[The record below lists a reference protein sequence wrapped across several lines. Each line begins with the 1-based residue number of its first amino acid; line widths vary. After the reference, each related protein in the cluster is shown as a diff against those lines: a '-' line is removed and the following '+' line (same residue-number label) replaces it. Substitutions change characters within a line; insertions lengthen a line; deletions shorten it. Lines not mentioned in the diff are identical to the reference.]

1 LAILSDQ
8 TPHQF
13 LRKKPVNKYKLSVF
27 ALAVVA
33 LSGCTSTPEFQSGP
47 DAEVTHDGLTR
58 LDKTVMDAV
67 WARTDIDLSSYD
79 KIMLEGIGI
88 EYRPVTGPYS
98 GRAGTSSMRRST
110 DTEFQLDD
118 KTKALVREEITG
130 AFVDE
135 LSRISSFKIVD
146 QPGPDV
152 LTVRVG
158 LLDVVSMVPPDSV
171 GRVSVYLDRVGEATL
186 VLELRDSTSNAI
198 LARAVDR
205 RAAER
210 GAGNMVE
217 SNKVTNRSEVRRLGR
232 TWAGIVRRGLETLM
246 AAE

>member
-1 LAILSDQ
+1 MSKQILTALLACL
-8 TPHQF
+8 
-13 LRKKPVNKYKLSVF
+13 VF
-27 ALAVVA
+27 FSAC
-33 LSGCTSTPEFQSGP
+33 SSTPEFQSGP

-58 LDKTVMDAV
+58 IDKTVMDAV
-67 WARTDIDLSSYD
+67 WARTDIDLSEYN
-79 KIMLEGIGI
+79 KVVLEGVGV
-88 EYRPVTGPYS
+88 EYRPAKGPYS
-98 GRAGTSSMRRST
+98 GRAGMTTMRRTSQ
-110 DTEFQLDD
+110 TEFQLDD
-118 KTKALVREEITG
+118 ATKALVEEEIGG

-135 LSRISSFKIVD
+135 ISQSNRFEVVN

-152 LTVRVG
+152 LKLRVG
-158 LLDVVSMVPPDSV
+158 LLDVVSMVPPESV

-186 VLELRDSTSNAI
+186 VMELRDSTSNAI

-210 GAGNMVE
+210 TSGSMLE
-217 SNKVTNRSEVRRLGR
+217 SNRVTNRAEVRRLGR

>member
-1 LAILSDQ
+1 LS
-8 TPHQF
+8 F
-13 LRKKPVNKYKLSVF
+13 F
-27 ALAVVA
+27 ALAFIA

-67 WARTDIDLSSYD
+67 WARTDIDLSSYN

-88 EYRPVTGPYS
+88 EYRPVKGPYS
-98 GRAGTSSMRRST
+98 GRAGTGSVHRRT

-118 KTKALVREEITG
+118 KTKAVVREEISG

-135 LSRISSFKIVD
+135 LSQSGSFEIVD
-146 QPGPDV
+146 EPGPNI
-152 LTVRVG
+152 LTVRVA
-158 LLDVVSMVPPDSV
+158 LLDVVSMVPPDTI
-171 GRVSVYLDRVGEATL
+171 GRGSVYLDRVGEATL

-205 RAAER
+205 RAAETGTGR
-210 GAGNMVE
+210 MLE
-217 SNKVTNRSEVRRLGR
+217 SNTVTNRSEVRRLGR
-232 TWAGIVRRGLETLM
+232 AWARLVRRGLETLM